1 MSIPIYLSGIYK
13 VKIPPYGISPIVL
26 MVKMQVLPLVFAVL
40 LPSIVTVDD
49 KSPAGSM
56 LVSGISEHLNT
67 GSKSLSPVITSIFY
81 VFREPANFK
90 EDISIFKEVE
100 ITAGFLRLIFIVS
113 FESNETP
120 FSYTTSAP

>member
-1 MSIPIYLSGIYK
+1 
-13 VKIPPYGISPIVL
+13 
-26 MVKMQVLPLVFAVL
+26 
-40 LPSIVTVDD
+40 
-49 KSPAGSM
+49 M

-100 ITAGFLRLIFIVS
+100 ISSGFLRLIFIVS